1 MADFVFRISPNVI
14 LGPYTLSRL
23 GQIASSWGTNY
34 MLIADPFLKE
44 FGVTEKA
51 VAALEEKGIAV
62 FVFDDIPAAATS
74 ETLQQALSLA
84 RGAHVHG
91 IISLGG
97 LRTASLGRAVAS
109 LYNEIHDVYDFLGG
123 VQPYSAAL
131 PFIEV
136 PSTCRDPYVFLDRTP
151 VIDARNRQ
159 VRLMKT
165 QPAVCKAVVIDPNLY
180 MHMSPNTAVS
190 MIFHAVTLAIEGYVS
205 TKSNFFSETI
215 LGKAIEMLLLALDP
229 EQSKLVGTPSE
240 MLVAQGGCMASMGV
254 AISSPGV
261 ATAISQACNARYK
274 SQSSLVCAVLLPY
287 IMEDASRAKVDRIA
301 TIGKMLGVNP
311 NGQTASE
318 TARAATDDIRRRLA
332 LAGLPTR
339 LKDLGLSI
347 DQLVPAVEDAAALDI
362 MNYIPRAMSRD
373 DLFDL
378 VKQAY

>member
-23 GQIASSWGTNY
+23 GQVASAWGTNY

-91 IISLGG
+91 VISLGG

-109 LYNEIHDVYDFLGG
+109 LYNEVHDVYDFMGG

-190 MIFHAVTLAIEGYVS
+190 MVFHAVTLAIEGYVS

-240 MLVAQGGCMASMGV
+240 MLIAQGGCMASMGV

>member
-23 GQIASSWGTNY
+23 GQIASAWGSNY

-44 FGVTEKA
+44 FGLVEKA
-51 VAALEEKGIAV
+51 VAALEEKGISV
-62 FVFDDIPAAATS
+62 FVFDDIPSAATS
-74 ETLQQALSLA
+74 ETLAQALSLA

-91 IISLGG
+91 VISFGG
-97 LRTASLGRAVAS
+97 LKTASLGRAVAS
-109 LYNEIHDVYDFLGG
+109 LYNEIHEIYDYLVGA
-123 VQPYSAAL
+123 QPYSAAL

-136 PSTCRDPYVFLDRTP
+136 PSTCRDPFVFLDRTP
-151 VIDARNRQ
+151 IIDARNRQ

-190 MIFHAVTLAIEGYVS
+190 MIFHAVTLAVEGYVS

-215 LGKAIEMLLLALDP
+215 LGKSIEMLLLALDP

-240 MLVAQGGCMASMGV
+240 MLIAQGGCMASMGV

-261 ATAISQACNARYK
+261 ATAISQSCNARYK
-274 SQSSLVCAVLLPY
+274 TSTSLVCAVLLPY
-287 IMEDASRAKVDRIA
+287 VMEDASRAKVDRIA
-301 TIGKMLGVNP
+301 TIGKMLGVGNSTQSA
-311 NGQTASE
+311 GDTAK
-318 TARAATDDIRRRLA
+318 AAIDDVRRRLA

-347 DQLVPAVEDAAALDI
+347 DQLVPAVEDAVALDL

>member
-23 GQIASSWGTNY
+23 GQVASSWGTNY

-62 FVFDDIPAAATS
+62 FVFDDIPSAATS

-91 IISLGG
+91 VISLGG

-109 LYNEIHDVYDFLGG
+109 LYNEVHDIYDFMGG

-240 MLVAQGGCMASMGV
+240 MLIAQGGCMASMGV

>member
-1 MADFVFRISPNVI
+1 
-14 LGPYTLSRL
+14 
-23 GQIASSWGTNY
+23 

-91 IISLGG
+91 VISLGG

-109 LYNEIHDVYDFLGG
+109 LYNEVHDVYDFMGG

-190 MIFHAVTLAIEGYVS
+190 MVFHAVTLAIEGYVS

-240 MLVAQGGCMASMGV
+240 MLIAQGGCMASMGV